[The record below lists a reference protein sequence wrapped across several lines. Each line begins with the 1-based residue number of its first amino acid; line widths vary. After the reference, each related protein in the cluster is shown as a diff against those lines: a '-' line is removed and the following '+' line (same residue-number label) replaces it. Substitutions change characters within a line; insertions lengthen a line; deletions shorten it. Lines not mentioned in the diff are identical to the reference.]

1 MNTYSSTPP
10 DKDPKRSEVNYRPF
24 LAENEAEVARLLLL
38 HRRLSEMMG
47 NILPTSLD
55 LSQVHRVLDVGCG
68 IGAWAYDLA
77 WRHPDIEVVGIDK
90 SAFFIEQA
98 QKHIFGN
105 IANITYMVQDMHQL
119 EGEKFAP
126 GSFDLIHMR
135 FMVGD
140 VSVQAFPALIRSL
153 AQLCR
158 QGGYF
163 AWTEAEFPLT
173 TSAAYQ
179 RLCEL
184 VLLGLRASGRAFAP
198 GNSLGITVR
207 MGRWLRDN
215 GYRIVQNQAYG
226 IEVSAGT
233 KGHEMFARQA
243 YVFGNQVRP
252 FLLETK
258 VTTATEFEEVF
269 MHMQNEIRDESFC
282 GLCFLR
288 MMAGVKVTGRGQ
300 AAAPTKD
307 DSGV

>member
-1 MNTYSSTPP
+1 MNTYSSTPS
-10 DKDPKRSEVNYRPF
+10 DDDQKRSEINYRPF

-38 HRRLSEMMG
+38 HRRLSEVIG
-47 NILPTSLD
+47 NVLPPSLD

-68 IGAWAYDLA
+68 IGAWAYDMA
-77 WRHPDIEVVGIDK
+77 WRHPDIQVVGIDK
-90 SAFFIEQA
+90 SPFLIDQA

-105 IANITYMVQDMHQL
+105 ISNVTYIVQDMHQL
-119 EGEKFAP
+119 EGEMFAP

-140 VSVQAFPALIRSL
+140 VSVQTFPPLIRSL

-158 QGGYF
+158 QGGFF
-163 AWTEAEFPLT
+163 AWTEVELPLT

-184 VLLGLRASGRAFAP
+184 VLHGLQASGRAFAP
-198 GNSLGITVR
+198 GNSLGITAR
-207 MGRWLRDN
+207 MGRWLREN
-215 GYRIVQNQAYG
+215 GYRVVQDQAYA

-243 YVFGNQVRP
+243 YVFSNQVLP

-269 MHMQNEIRDESFC
+269 MHMQNEIWDESFC

-288 MMAGVKVTGRGQ
+288 MMVGVK
-300 AAAPTKD
+300 
-307 DSGV
+307 S